1 MSDLKNKGALDEI
14 KQFYRD
20 SVIFL
25 KQCEKPDAKGNFM
38 LYNRIHSR
46 C

>member
-1 MSDLKNKGALDEI
+1 MSDSKDKGVLVEL

-25 KQCEKPDAKGNFM
+25 KQCEKPDAKGKH
-38 LYNRIHSR
+38 YI
-46 C
+46 